1 MSDFKVYTNPHIKK
15 RRASRQLEEVELA
28 MLPTENLVDQYFASA
43 FFYMAMKDHG
53 GWYVAEELPEEEGP
67 LPDMYPLLE
76 RNLQEL
82 FEGTREYRDQE
93 NVSFGTLVHT
103 YSEEEQEF
111 LSLIGEMIFPT
122 VIEFLRQVLLILN
135 EELIYRPDVDQIVG
149 AYFEEISENGD
160 LEAVMQGIMGMMDDM
175 DNIRHML
182 FELDEEEEDE
192 IW

>member
-1 MSDFKVYTNPHIKK
+1 MSDFKVYTNPHMKK
-15 RRASRQLEEVELA
+15 RRVSRQLEEIEIA

-43 FFYMAMKDHG
+43 FFYMAMKNHG

-82 FEGTREYRDQE
+82 FAGTREYREQE
-93 NVSFGTLVHT
+93 NISFGTLIHT
-103 YSEEEQEF
+103 YSEDEQEF
-111 LSLIGEMIFPT
+111 LSLIGEMIFPS

-160 LEAVMQGIMGMMDDM
+160 LEAVMQGIMGIMDDV
-175 DNIRHML
+175 DNVRHML
-182 FELDEEEEDE
+182 FELDEEEDDE

>member
-1 MSDFKVYTNPHIKK
+1 MSDFKVYTNPNIKK
-15 RRASRQLEEVELA
+15 KRERQELEEVELA

-53 GWYVAEELPEEEGP
+53 GWYVAEELPPDEGP

-82 FEGTREYRDQE
+82 FEGTREYREQE
-93 NVSFGTLVHT
+93 HISFGSLVHT

-111 LSLIGEMIFPT
+111 LSLIGEMVFPS
-122 VIEFLRQVLLILN
+122 VIEFLRQVLMILN
-135 EELIYRPDVDQIVG
+135 EDLIYRPDVDQIVG

-160 LEAVMQGIMGMMDDM
+160 LEAVMQGIMGMMDDT

-182 FELDEEEEDE
+182 FELDEEEE